1 MVFRAM
7 FNMKIPNKWELQ
19 QIAINDSS
27 DADIKDFKNLY
38 KKYTPKAYFFL
49 VIDATLASDNPLPF
63 RKNLLEKNIKT
74 NHDKWW

>member
-7 FNMKIPNKWELQ
+7 FSMKIPSKWELQ

-27 DADIKDFKNLY
+27 DVDFKDFKNLY
-38 KKYTPKAYFFL
+38 KKYTAKAYFFL

-63 RKNLLEKNIKT
+63 RKNLLEKI
-74 NHDKWW
+74 